1 MRSRFHFLDSFRQFS
16 KSEWAWLLFFI
27 SLPAGRPFTT
37 YTLILLVAAS
47 LPFIRKIHSGNFGLC
62 MKHFWPL
69 LLFFFLH
76 ITGLLYTD
84 DFSFAFK
91 DLSVKLPLVIVPL
104 VAALTGISENLKS
117 KSALAFSL
125 SCVAANAFLLA
136 VACFHF
142 LNGTQDAFF
151 YNIFSFY
158 IHPAYMA
165 MMNSIAIAVFLS
177 AFRKPDGLK
186 KNFLILCLML
196 LSVNVILMASKSGIL
211 SMMMVYLFHF
221 FRIRYR
227 QHKLKT
233 ILSAG
238 LIIFISAIT
247 IVFSPAGNRVSEA
260 LKVIRHPDKAT
271 SLQESTASRLLAWKT
286 AWQIGHDYF
295 PLGTGTGDIK
305 EVTLAY
311 YEKSGYQWPLYY
323 KLNAHNQFLQSFA
336 ALGIAGL
343 GTLICILWLPV
354 FFRKTDDLPTV
365 IFPVLLFI
373 NFLFESMLEVQNGVM
388 MITAFYVFFASFP
401 AKNSGK

>member
-1 MRSRFHFLDSFRQFS
+1 
-16 KSEWAWLLFFI
+16 
-27 SLPAGRPFTT
+27 
-37 YTLILLVAAS
+37 
-47 LPFIRKIHSGNFGLC
+47 
-62 MKHFWPL
+62 
-69 LLFFFLH
+69 
-76 ITGLLYTD
+76 
-84 DFSFAFK
+84 
-91 DLSVKLPLVIVPL
+91 
-104 VAALTGISENLKS
+104 
-117 KSALAFSL
+117 
-125 SCVAANAFLLA
+125 
-136 VACFHF
+136 
-142 LNGTQDAFF
+142 
-151 YNIFSFY
+151 
-158 IHPAYMA
+158 
-165 MMNSIAIAVFLS
+165 
-177 AFRKPDGLK
+177 
-186 KNFLILCLML
+186 
-196 LSVNVILMASKSGIL
+196 
-211 SMMMVYLFHF
+211 MMMVYLFHF

-260 LKVIRHPDKAT
+260 LKVIRHPDKAA

-286 AWQIGHDYF
+286 AWQIAHDYF

-336 ALGIAGL
+336 ALGIAGS
-343 GTLICILWLPV
+343 GALICILWLPV